1 MWCERCIPQVC
12 CLLSHH
18 QLCCAPVSGLCLTG
32 TNTSSET
39 VTDSLHRRQSLISSC
54 RGSSRPSSDLF
65 DAPTFLLTPLSS
77 PSPYLTPPHSP
88 PPSPW
93 SLQST
98 WTSSTPTAPLPSL
111 RSSTLSPS
119 SLSPTEWSSLT
130 LPAQTRTRRHRE
142 REREIAKRQ
151 LQQQL
156 SQRSELHRLKGG
168 GGVNCL

>member
-1 MWCERCIPQVC
+1 MWCERSRPQVR
-12 CLLSHH
+12 CLLSLH

-119 SLSPTEWSSLT
+119 SLSPTEWSSPT
-130 LPAQTRTRRHRE
+130 PPARMRTRRHRE
-142 REREIAKRQ
+142 RGRKRVQQQ
-151 LQQQL
+151 LQQQQ
-156 SQRSELHRLKGG
+156 SRRSELQGLWGLG
-168 GGVNCL
+168 L